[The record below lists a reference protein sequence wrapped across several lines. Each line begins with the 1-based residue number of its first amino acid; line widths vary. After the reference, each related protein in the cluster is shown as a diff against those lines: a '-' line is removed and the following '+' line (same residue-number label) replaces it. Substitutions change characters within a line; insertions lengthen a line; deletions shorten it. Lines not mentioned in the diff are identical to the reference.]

1 MNHQDLPFLERLPR
15 DTSLGKPPLLVLL
28 HGRAAEAKT
37 IFSIEGL
44 LDPRLHVLSIRAPY
58 ESELGGF
65 EWFHPGT
72 DETREEIKDAKR
84 FDESEGILTKI
95 IQSHITR
102 LGMESND
109 LFLWG
114 FSQGAAMSLILGLRG
129 KLKPKGV
136 VPMSGFLPT
145 PVKRWKEWSTE
156 SKYLIAHG
164 TNDEV
169 LSADSS
175 LAAKSFL
182 ESKGIEVEYH
192 EFKGRHK
199 MTLDS
204 IAYINNWIKKIAKL
218 P

>member
-1 MNHQDLPFLERLPR
+1 MNHQDLPFLERSPR
-15 DTSLGKPPLLVLL
+15 DPSLSQPPLLVLL

-44 LDPRLHVLSIRAPY
+44 LDPRLHVLAIRAPY
-58 ESELGGF
+58 ESELGGY

-84 FDESEGILTKI
+84 FNESEAILLEN

-114 FSQGAAMSLILGLRG
+114 FSQGAAMCQILGLRG
-129 KLKPKGV
+129 KLKPMGV

-145 PVKRWKEWSTE
+145 PVRRWHEWSRH
-156 SKYLIAHG
+156 SKFLIAHG

-169 LSADSS
+169 LSQDSS

-182 ESKGIEVEYH
+182 ESKGVDVEYH
-192 EFKGRHK
+192 EYKGRHK
-199 MTLDS
+199 MTLASVAFVND
-204 IAYINNWIKKIAKL
+204 WIKKTAKL